1 MTHVEQVHYDGL
13 QQIARDL
20 REFVAAI
27 DRRVPRVQGPRE
39 RTIAIAAAVLR
50 DEALARIRASEIELA
65 GELMPVPPHS
75 TD

>member
-1 MTHVEQVHYDGL
+1 MTQLEAHHDTL

-27 DRRVPRVQGPRE
+27 DRRVSRVQGPRE

-50 DEALARIRASEIELA
+50 DEAMTRISAIEIELA